1 MTNERACGFLRP
13 AIEERWMKV
22 GRMAFAIPLAVLLVS
37 LSLGSLGDSVVPVA
51 EAASA
56 STYYVSPWGSDN
68 VGVGTEENPWRTIS
82 RAVSA
87 AAGGDTIKVMDDN
100 NEATD
105 DYVENVGVSKSLI
118 IEGYDS
124 DGANPQVKA
133 GDPDRP
139 VFELS
144 ADNATLRGLD
154 IYGVSSYT
162 QYGISLLFC
171 SRCTVEQNR
180 VGWDSN
186 HNNERG
192 IGISGGGNNCVRQNF
207 FRYFNYCGVWV
218 DASHFNTI
226 SNNTLSD
233 ARSSGGAAI
242 LLQNATS
249 NTIAGNNVS
258 RNLCL
263 GIGTG
268 FGMAYGVQDNVI
280 YLNRLSDNLGGNA
293 SGTNMVTNIWHSSTK
308 MRYTYKA
315 GTYTGYLGNYFDDYY
330 GVDDGT
336 DNRTAGDGVG
346 DTKLP
351 YSPDPWYLVCD
362 SYPLVD
368 GSADA
373 YRVLGE
379 VTSIPAPLAGYS
391 ASVTWGVAPLTAHF
405 TDESKGD
412 GIASWQWDFGDGQTS
427 TDQNPSHTYGTMGV
441 YTVSLT
447 VSNSGGSHSVTK
459 ERYIL
464 VIDALVWHIVS
475 PDTDSVVETP
485 EGTITLAFPAGA
497 VSTDTNVIVKR
508 LSEDET
514 PPTRSGYRYG
524 DTRFSVEGA
533 DNLEKEVTICIRY
546 TDADLAAAGGEP
558 DKLALSYYDEAVE
571 EWVIVD
577 TTVDTAAGTLTANTS
592 HFSKWSVMGQDVATG
607 SGFPL
612 WGWVLSGIAG
622 ILVIVVIAGL
632 FGLRYAKRQAAEVKP
647 G

>member
-1 MTNERACGFLRP
+1 MIRR
-13 AIEERWMKV
+13 
-22 GRMAFAIPLAVLLVS
+22 AFAILLAVSLVS
-37 LSLGSLGDSVVPVA
+37 LPLGSLGVSAMPMA

-56 STYYVSPWGSDN
+56 STYYVSPLGSDN
-68 VGVGTEENPWRTIS
+68 VGLGTEENPWRTIGC
-82 RAVSA
+82 AVSG
-87 AAGGDTIKVMDDN
+87 AAGGDAIKVMDDD
-100 NEATD
+100 NETTD
-105 DYVENVGVSKSLI
+105 DYVENVAVNKSLI
-118 IEGYDS
+118 IERYDS
-124 DGANPQVKA
+124 NGANPQVKA
-133 GDPDRP
+133 LDSSKP

-144 ADNATLRGLD
+144 ADDATLRGLD
-154 IYGVSSYT
+154 IYGVSSA

-171 SRCTVEQNR
+171 NRCTVEENR

-192 IGISGGGNNCVRQNF
+192 IGISGGRDNCIRENF
-207 FRYFNYCGVWV
+207 CRYFNYCGVWV

-242 LLQNATS
+242 LLQNTTS
-249 NTIAGNNVS
+249 NTIVANNAS

-268 FGMAYGVQDNVI
+268 FGMVSGIQDNVI
-280 YLNRLSDNLGGNA
+280 YLNRLSDNLNGNA
-293 SGTNMVTNIWHSSTK
+293 SGTNMVTNTWNSCKK
-308 MRYTYKA
+308 MRYTYKG
-315 GTYTGYLGNYFDDYY
+315 GTYTGYLGNYYDDYY
-330 GVDDGT
+330 GVDDGA
-336 DNRTAGDGVG
+336 DSRTAGDGVG

-368 GSADA
+368 RSADA
-373 YRVLGE
+373 YKVLDE

-391 ASVTWGVAPLTAHF
+391 ASVTWGVAPLTAQF

-412 GIASWQWDFGDGQTS
+412 EIASWQWDFGDGQTS
-427 TDQNPSHTYGTMGV
+427 TDQNPSHTYGTLGV

-447 VSNSGGSHSVTK
+447 VTSSGGGHSVTK

-475 PDTDSVVETP
+475 PDTDSAVETP
-485 EGTITLAFPAGA
+485 EGTITLVFPAGA
-497 VSTDTNVIVKR
+497 VSSDTSIIVKR

-533 DNLEKEVTICIRY
+533 DNLEKEVTICIKY
-546 TDADLAAAGGEP
+546 TDADLAAAGGDP
-558 DKLALSYYDEAVE
+558 DKLALFYYDEAIE

-577 TTVDTAAGTLTANTS
+577 TTVDTSAQTLTATTT
-592 HFSKWSVMGQDVATG
+592 HFSKWSVMGEGVAT
-607 SGFPL
+607 STGFPL
-612 WGWVLSGIAG
+612 WGGVLLGIAG
-622 ILVIVVIAGL
+622 MLAIVMIATL
-632 FGLRYAKRQAAEVKP
+632 LGLRYAKRQAAEAKL